1 MAKVEF
7 LYDGQKIDIY
17 CNENDKLD
25 KIILKFSQKV
35 QKNKDDLCFLYGGQV
50 VNTNST
56 FISLANNFDKKRKII
71 SIIATDNYAGKDS
84 NLIMENKVLKEKLT
98 NAIKKKEEKKT
109 EIQELKYKLAMTKS
123 ESVNQINNLMNTIEK
138 KDEEIKQLNM
148 KLKNN
153 DLSDIIAVNFIS
165 NNGVVNYPTSCKG
178 NQPFYEIEEKLY
190 QYYPECKERRS
201 FFLYNGKEIQ
211 RFKTINENK
220 IKDGGVILMA
230 FVE

>member
-7 LYDGQKIDIY
+7 LYDGQKIDIH
-17 CNENDKLD
+17 CNENDKFD

-50 VNTNST
+50 VNTNYT
-56 FISLANNFDKKRKII
+56 FISLANNLDKKRKII
-71 SIIATDNYAGKDS
+71 SIIATDNYAGNNS
-84 NLIMENKVLKEKLT
+84 NLIMENKELKEKLT

-123 ESVNQINNLMNTIEK
+123 ESMNQINNLMNTIEK

-153 DLSDIIAVNFIS
+153 DLSDIIAINFIS
-165 NNGVVNYPTSCKG
+165 NNGLINFPLSCKG

-190 QYYPECKERRS
+190 QNYPEFKERQN
-201 FFLYNGKEIQ
+201 FFLYNGYVIQ

-220 IKDGGVILMA
+220 IKDGATILMA
-230 FVE
+230 FEE

>member
-1 MAKVEF
+1 MDKVEF

-56 FISLANNFDKKRKII
+56 FISLANNLDKKRKII

-165 NNGVVNYPTSCKG
+165 NNGVVNYTTSCKG

-190 QYYPECKERRS
+190 QNYPEYKGRRN
-201 FFLYNGKEIQ
+201 FFLYNGNEIK

-220 IKDGGVILMA
+220 IKDGGVILMT
-230 FVE
+230 FEE